1 MPEAYASATTPTDVR
16 STAAAAAVDSRYRWV
31 IVALLLFAVTTAY
44 FDRIN
49 IAVLFTNADFKNTI
63 GIGNNPALLGLL
75 MTAFVFAYGLS
86 AVFLSVVSDM
96 MGPRRTL
103 SVIALVLAVVM
114 AVMGGA
120 VSYAAML
127 AGRIVLGIAEGPMF
141 GTANVAVKQWFPPEQ
156 RGFATALW
164 SVGAP
169 IGSMIGFPLVI
180 WLVATYEWRASF
192 YILGAL
198 NGLLV
203 LPIVWFFLKDR
214 NTAARGPLKKVET
227 GADAVTYTEAFKIL
241 VRNRYFWLLSLYDC
255 GAMIFLWGFNSWL
268 PAYLQEARHFDVKHS
283 SLFSALPFAL
293 MVGGFL
299 LGGWLGDRF
308 RKKALICVLGL
319 MAAGLF
325 ILGAGLVENAIHAA
339 LLLAFAAGAWGM
351 TVPTLFAT
359 GTEIIPPKVTA
370 MGFGIYAGI
379 ANIVGA
385 TAPFVMGLLIG
396 KDGNYFAGLMVMVV
410 CCIGCSVALVPL
422 VRKH

>member
-1 MPEAYASATTPTDVR
+1 MSKASLSASPPVGLDALDTPVR
-16 STAAAAAVDSRYRWV
+16 AGRSYRWAV
-31 IVALLLFAVTTAY
+31 VGILLLAVTTAY

-49 IAVLFTNADFKNTI
+49 IAVLFANNDFKTTI
-63 GIGNNPALLGLL
+63 GVGNNPALLGLL
-75 MTAFVFAYGLS
+75 MTGFVFAYGLS
-86 AVFLSVVSDM
+86 ALFLSVVSDVF
-96 MGPRRTL
+96 GPRRTL
-103 SVIALVLAVVM
+103 SVMALILGVVM

-127 AGRIVLGIAEGPMF
+127 VGRIVLGVVEGPQF
-141 GTANVAVKQWFPPEQ
+141 GTSNLAVKQWFPPEQ

-180 WLVATYEWRASF
+180 WLVATFDWRASF
-192 YILGAL
+192 YVLGAL

-203 LPIVWFFLKDR
+203 FPVIWLFLRDREAPTRAPLRSTDPAAGTVGYRAAFRVLVW
-214 NTAARGPLKKVET
+214 
-227 GADAVTYTEAFKIL
+227 
-241 VRNRYFWLLSLYDC
+241 NRSFWLLSVFDC

-283 SLFSALPFAL
+283 SLFSALPFLL
-293 MVGGFL
+293 MVGGFV
-299 LGGWLGDRF
+299 LGGWLGDRY

-319 MAAGLF
+319 MSAGLL
-325 ILGAGLVENAIHAA
+325 ILGAGLAEDAVHAA
-339 LLLAFAAGAWGM
+339 LLLALSAGAWGM

-359 GTEIIPPKVTA
+359 GTEIIPTKVTS

-385 TAPFVMGLLIG
+385 SAPFVMGLLIG

-410 CCIGCSVALVPL
+410 CCVVLSLAMLPL
-422 VRKH
+422 VRRH